1 MATIQIGSPVGTLII
16 REDRGRIV
24 RLTWGRAEVVERTD
38 LLAEAARQVR
48 AYFEGEL
55 RRFDLPLAPPGSPFQ
70 QGVYRAMSA
79 IPYGETRSYG
89 DIARDLGSV
98 ARAVGQACGSNPI
111 PILIPCHRVLGAGG
125 TIGGFSG
132 GRGTPTKRSL
142 LAHEGALSL
151 SLDL

>member
-1 MATIQIGSPVGTLII
+1 MATIQISSPDGTLTV

-24 RLTWGRAEVVERTD
+24 RLTWGRADVVERTE
-38 LLAEAARQVR
+38 LLAEAARQLR
-48 AYFEGEL
+48 AYFDGEL
-55 RRFDLPLAPPGSPFQ
+55 RAFDLPLAPSGSAFQ
-70 QGVYRAMSA
+70 QGVYRAMAA

>member
-1 MATIQIGSPVGTLII
+1 MA
-16 REDRGRIV
+16 
-24 RLTWGRAEVVERTD
+24 
-38 LLAEAARQVR
+38 
-48 AYFEGEL
+48 
-55 RRFDLPLAPPGSPFQ
+55 
-70 QGVYRAMSA
+70 A

-98 ARAVGQACGSNPI
+98 ARAVRHACGSNPI

-125 TIGGFSG
+125 AIGGFSG

>member
-16 REDRGRIV
+16 REDRGQIV
-24 RLTWGRAEVVERTD
+24 RLTWGRADVVERTD

-48 AYFEGEL
+48 AYFDGEL
-55 RRFDLPLAPPGSPFQ
+55 RTFDLPLAPPGSPFQ

-98 ARAVGQACGSNPI
+98 ARAVGQACGANPI